1 MWVKVPLYEQN
12 LTFYFSCLE
21 TLNPIINYP
30 LFCEVSDNLNSNII
44 TNSVILFG
52 AKKNLINSAVSC
64 SHSKE
69 NNPEHFTKEFYKWFV
84 GFSDAESMF
93 SISPIINNQN
103 ANLEGFSFKFKIGL
117 HKDDLYA
124 LNYIKNNLDIGY
136 VYEYKDTQTFI
147 VSNRDGIN
155 KLISIFDQYT
165 LNTNKYL
172 DYLCFKKAFTLY
184 DEREKI
190 TEELKSEILELKASM
205 NTKRLDY
212 SMPINHQIIIS
223 KS

>member
-1 MWVKVPLYEQN
+1 
-12 LTFYFSCLE
+12 
-21 TLNPIINYP
+21 
-30 LFCEVSDNLNSNII
+30 
-44 TNSVILFG
+44 
-52 AKKNLINSAVSC
+52 
-64 SHSKE
+64 
-69 NNPEHFTKEFYKWFV
+69 
-84 GFSDAESMF
+84 MF

-184 DEREKI
+184 DEREKY